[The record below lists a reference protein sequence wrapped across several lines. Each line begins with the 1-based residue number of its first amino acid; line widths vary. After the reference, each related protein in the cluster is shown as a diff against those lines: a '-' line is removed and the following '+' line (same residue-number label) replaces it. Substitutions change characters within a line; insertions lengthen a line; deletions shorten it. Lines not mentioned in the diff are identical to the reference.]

1 MTADERVRPAL
12 SQIDRQTIAD
22 FGDQWTRYTDNS
34 GWYGSIDF
42 LQEIIEPLLSISE
55 IKGCRVA
62 EIGSGSGRIVGM
74 LLGAEAAHVTAI
86 EPSQAVEVLRRNTE
100 TAREQV
106 TVLHGPGEEIGRC
119 EGLDLVLSIGV
130 LHHISAPEGVVRAAI
145 RALRPGGRMVVW
157 LYGYEG
163 NELYLQTIGR
173 FRAISRRLPH
183 PVLSI
188 LCSVLNV
195 AGSAYIGG
203 CRIFPLPMRDY
214 VLNVFSRLAWDKR
227 KLVIYD
233 QLNPAYA
240 RYYREHEARALLE
253 QAGFADVRTHHRNG
267 YSWTVV
273 GTKASLEQD
282 GG

>member
-1 MTADERVRPAL
+1 MTTDGNVQPAP
-12 SQIDRQTIAD
+12 SRIDQRTIAD
-22 FGDQWTRYTDNS
+22 FGEQWNRYTDNS
-34 GWYGSIDF
+34 GWYGSVDLLRQIV
-42 LQEIIEPLLSISE
+42 EPLLPISE
-55 IKGCRVA
+55 IKGRRVA

-74 LLGAEAAHVTAI
+74 LLGAGAAHVTAI
-86 EPSQAVEVLRRNTE
+86 EPSQAVEVLRRNSAY
-100 TAREQV
+100 ARERV
-106 TVLHGPGEEIGRC
+106 TVFHGPGEEIARC

-145 RALRPGGRMVVW
+145 RALCPGGRMVIW
-157 LYGYEG
+157 LYGNEG

-195 AGSAYIGG
+195 ASSAYIGG

-253 QAGFADVRTHHRNG
+253 QAGFTDVKTHHRNG

-273 GTKASLEQD
+273 GTKASLGD
-282 GG
+282 SGV